1 VGYKDDLNW
10 YAYVG
15 NNPVNFTDPTGLIA
29 SLSGG
34 NFTTNTAAAP
44 ATAPKLDGV
53 AFTMP
58 ASQMGDATQ
67 VAGVKNGDTMGGN
80 IRENSQTRAVS
91 VALKLTPK
99 QENTLHGWVTGQGLN
114 YHEIMEEA
122 KMLFNK

>member
-1 VGYKDDLNW
+1 VK
-10 YAYVG
+10 

-29 SLSGG
+29 AKTQTGS
-34 NFTTNTAAAP
+34 NFNTNIAAAP
-44 ATAPKLDGV
+44 ATNLNAP
-53 AFTMP
+53 AISMP

-80 IRENSQTRAVS
+80 IRENAQTRAVS

-99 QENTLHGWVTGQGLN
+99 QEGHLHEWVSGQG
-114 YHEIMEEA
+114 YSYQEVMSEA